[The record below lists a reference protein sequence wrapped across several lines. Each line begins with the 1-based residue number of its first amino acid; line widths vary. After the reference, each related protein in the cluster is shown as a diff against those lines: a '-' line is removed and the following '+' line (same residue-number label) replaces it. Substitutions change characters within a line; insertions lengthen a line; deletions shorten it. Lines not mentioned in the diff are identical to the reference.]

1 MSLLIQI
8 PFVILVTLTSGAVAR
23 RLGQSR
29 VIGEIVGGILL
40 GPSVFGR
47 FAPTAEGALFPP
59 ILNSVVRDA
68 IHGGAHSFLVSDW
81 NGSEH

>member
-8 PFVILVTLTSGAVAR
+8 PVVILVTLACGSVAR

-29 VIGEIVGGILL
+29 VIGEIAGGILL

-47 FAPTAEGALFPP
+47 LAPTAAGALF
-59 ILNSVVRDA
+59 R
-68 IHGGAHSFLVSDW
+68 
-81 NGSEH
+81 